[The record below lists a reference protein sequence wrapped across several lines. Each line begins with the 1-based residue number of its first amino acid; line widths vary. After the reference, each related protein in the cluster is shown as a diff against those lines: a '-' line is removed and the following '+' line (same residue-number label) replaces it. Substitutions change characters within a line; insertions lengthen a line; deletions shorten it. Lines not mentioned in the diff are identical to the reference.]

1 MNIMEN
7 KELDPRIP
15 AGESEFIRSFFNDLK
30 GSPDYSKL
38 KEQPFSGPE
47 ARLQLF
53 NYLDMEVIEKYLR
66 KLQGADIGFVNTF
79 MSNGLEWVNG
89 MAEYYAEGTGDADGK
104 ELAHFY
110 VNLLAL
116 LAGAPTI
123 FMKVGALT
131 MYSIAPDTTKNWVA

>member
-1 MNIMEN
+1 MEN
-7 KELDPRIP
+7 TAIDPRIIN
-15 AGESEFIRSFFNDLK
+15 GESEFIRGFFDELK
-30 GSPDYSKL
+30 GSPEYEKL
-38 KEQPFSGPE
+38 KEQPFQGGNS
-47 ARLQLF
+47 RLQLF
-53 NYLDMEVIEKYLR
+53 NYLNMEVIDKYLR
-66 KLQGADIGFVNTF
+66 NLKAGDAAFVNTF

-89 MAEYYAEGTGDADGK
+89 MAEYYAEGVGDADGK

-131 MYSIAPDTTKNWVA
+131 MYSIAPDTMKNWVA

>member
-1 MNIMEN
+1 METTA
-7 KELDPRIP
+7 LDPRIIE
-15 AGESEFIRSFFNDLK
+15 GESDFIAGFFKELK
-30 GSPDYSKL
+30 ESPEYEKL
-38 KEQPFSGPE
+38 KEQPFAGGT

-53 NYLDMEVIEKYLR
+53 NYLNMGLIEKYLR
-66 KLQGADIGFVNTF
+66 LLKENDMAFVNTF

-89 MAEYYAEGTGDADGK
+89 MAAYYAEGTGDADGK
-104 ELAHFY
+104 ELTHLY

-131 MYSIAPDTTKNWVA
+131 MYSIAPDTTKNWS

>member
-1 MNIMEN
+1 METQAI
-7 KELDPRIP
+7 DPRILN
-15 AGESEFIRSFFNDLK
+15 GESEFIRNFFTELK
-30 GSPDYSKL
+30 NSPDYGKL
-38 KEQPFSGPE
+38 REQPFEAPE

-53 NYLDMEVIEKYLR
+53 NYLNMEVIDKYLR
-66 KLQGADIGFVNTF
+66 QLKANDISFVNTF

-89 MAEYYAEGTGDADGK
+89 MAEYYAEGVGDADGK
-104 ELAHFY
+104 ELAHLY

-123 FMKVGALT
+123 FMKIGALT

>member
-1 MNIMEN
+1 MEN
-7 KELDPRIP
+7 TAIDPRIIN
-15 AGESEFIRSFFNDLK
+15 GQSDFIKGFFKELK
-30 GSPDYSKL
+30 DSPDYSKL
-38 KEQPFSGPE
+38 KEQPFASAD

-53 NYLDMEVIEKYLR
+53 NYLNMEVIEKYLR
-66 KLQGADIGFVNTF
+66 NLKANDLGFINTF

-89 MAEYYAEGTGDADGK
+89 MAEFYAEGVGDADGK
-104 ELAHFY
+104 ELAHLY

-131 MYSIAPDTTKNWVA
+131 MYSIAPDTTRNWV

>member
-1 MNIMEN
+1 METQAI
-7 KELDPRIP
+7 DPRIIN
-15 AGESEFIRSFFNDLK
+15 GESEFIRNFFTELK
-30 GSPDYSKL
+30 NSPDYAKL
-38 KEQPFSGPE
+38 REQPFGAPE

-53 NYLDMEVIEKYLR
+53 NYLNMEVIEKYLR
-66 KLQGADIGFVNTF
+66 QLKANDISFVNTF

-89 MAEYYAEGTGDADGK
+89 MAEYYAEGVGDADGK
-104 ELAHFY
+104 ELAHLY

-123 FMKVGALT
+123 FMKIGALT

>member
-1 MNIMEN
+1 METP
-7 KELDPRIP
+7 LDPRIIN
-15 AGESEFIRSFFNDLK
+15 GESDFIRSFFDALK
-30 GSPDYSKL
+30 ASPDYPKL
-38 KEQPFSGPE
+38 KEQPYTGAT

-66 KLQGADIGFVNTF
+66 QLKANDLSFVNTF

-104 ELAHFY
+104 ELAHLY

-123 FMKVGALT
+123 FMKIGALT
-131 MYSIAPDTTKNWVA
+131 MYSIAPDATQNWVA

>member
-1 MNIMEN
+1 METMQ
-7 KELDPRIP
+7 LDPRIIN
-15 AGESEFIRSFFNDLK
+15 GESEFIRSFFKELK
-30 GSPDYSKL
+30 DSPNYAKL
-38 KEQPFSGPE
+38 KDQPYSDATG
-47 ARLQLF
+47 RLQLF

-66 KLQGADIGFVNTF
+66 QLKANDLSFVNTF

-89 MAEYYAEGTGDADGK
+89 MAEYYAEGVGDADGK
-104 ELAHFY
+104 ELTHLY

-123 FMKVGALT
+123 FMKIGALT